1 MSDPLEGV
9 MLERARQDKKW
20 GVQDHDDPA
29 WLMILAEE
37 VGEAAELVLATM
49 QAGDPYK
56 SAVAR
61 LVVVGQQAQALIE
74 DACELGCPQH
84 QNTPGVE
91 REATQVTAVGLAWL
105 ECMVWRRPPT
115 SPAQATPSASPRELG
130 RAADSAW
137 EADRNRLEQQE
148 AEAQDKAHPQIRPM
162 TQLENAYM
170 DLEGKLGQANAHI
183 EALEKEAATLHAALM
198 VFEAG
203 WSTGGYLDPLDFW
216 DKCFKRLNDLVP
228 PDHRS
233 FVWAVE
239 QEMRDRAPLR
249 GEEET

>member
-1 MSDPLEGV
+1 MSDLTPWTPDTIAKAV
-9 MLERARQDKKW
+9 
-20 GVQDHDDPA
+20 
-29 WLMILAEE
+29 
-37 VGEAAELVLATM
+37 EAHHW
-49 QAGDPYK
+49 P
-56 SAVAR
+56 
-61 LVVVGQQAQALIE
+61 
-74 DACELGCPQH
+74 
-84 QNTPGVE
+84 
-91 REATQVTAVGLAWL
+91 
-105 ECMVWRRPPT
+105 PPT
-115 SPAQATPSASPRELG
+115 YWIRDMLTG
-130 RAADSAW
+130 IVSAW

-249 GEEET
+249 GEEEK